1 MRKFRNAIVYHYY
14 FYFLEQE
21 VTKLSPETQPHFRG
35 VTKSKKRLVNAN
47 VSPYKAAIDKLNI
60 KPRDK

>member
-35 VTKSKKRLVNAN
+35 VTKSKK
-47 VSPYKAAIDKLNI
+47 
-60 KPRDK
+60 